1 MKDSIRTSFE
11 LWKKKAVADPDLA
24 EELSAMVGREDL
36 IEDAFFK
43 DLEFGTAGLRGV
55 IGAGTNR
62 MNVYTVALTSYAM
75 ALYVLKYGEGERSI
89 AISYDSRIKSE
100 LFAETAARVFA
111 AAGVKAYLTRELMP
125 TPFLSYAVRA
135 LKADAGVMITASHN
149 PAKYNGYKVYGPDG
163 CQMTSESADKVLA
176 LMKKTDCFSVDFG
189 DFEALQEAGL
199 IEYISEDLTAA
210 YLGEVKK
217 QSVLSEKDRKQIDRN
232 VAIVYTPLNGAGFVP
247 VMRMFRETGFTNV
260 TVVEEQKAPDGR
272 FPTCTYPN
280 PEIRATMAL
289 GIEYCRKADADM
301 LVATDPDSDRL
312 SIAVRDGE
320 EYRILT
326 GNETGCLLLDFVARC
341 RKANKTLPERP
352 VAVKSIVTSEL
363 ASKIAASYGIEMRNV
378 LTGFKYIG
386 EQILHL
392 EQANEE
398 ERFIFGFEE
407 SCGFLSGT
415 YCRDKD
421 AVNAA
426 LLVTEM
432 FAFYKSRGKSLV
444 QVLHELGE
452 RFGYYENEV
461 RAFEYEGIE
470 GLSKMKEIMKTL
482 RKGVKEIGGIPVSE
496 LVDYEKGIDG
506 LPKADVL
513 KFVLNNGGNVIVRPS
528 GTEPKIK
535 VYVTSTAKDRSEA
548 LSNVQK
554 LFDGMGRYL

>member
-24 EELSAMVGREDL
+24 EELSAMDGKEDL

-55 IGAGTNR
+55 ISAGTNR

-189 DFEALQEAGL
+189 DYEALQEKGL
-199 IEYISEDLTAA
+199 IEYISEDLTTA
-210 YLGEVKK
+210 YLNEVKK

-432 FAFYKSRGKSLV
+432 FAFYKSRGRSLV
-444 QVLHELGE
+444 QVLDEIGE

-461 RAFEYEGIE
+461 RAYEYEGIE
-470 GLSKMKEIMKTL
+470 GLSKMKEIMETL

-496 LVDYEKGIDG
+496 LVDYEKGVDS

-513 KFVLNNGGNVIVRPS
+513 KFVLENGGNVIVRPS

-535 VYVTSTAKDRSEA
+535 VYVTSTAKDRSAA

>member
-24 EELSAMVGREDL
+24 EELSAMDGKEDL

-189 DFEALQEAGL
+189 DYEALQEAGL
-199 IEYISEDLTAA
+199 IEYISEDLTTS
-210 YLGEVKK
+210 YLSEVKK

-432 FAFYKSRGKSLV
+432 FAFYKSRGRSLV
-444 QVLHELGE
+444 QVLDEIGE

-461 RAFEYEGIE
+461 RAYEYEGIE
-470 GLSKMKEIMKTL
+470 GLSKMKEIMETL

-496 LVDYEKGIDG
+496 LVDYEKGVDS

-513 KFVLNNGGNVIVRPS
+513 KFVLENGGNVIVRPS

-535 VYVTSTAKDRSEA
+535 VYVTSTAKDRSAA